1 MNASAQPAARASR
14 TPGWQAWLRRLLL
27 FAVLWWVLSG
37 GGGWYLGAPFVLL
50 GTWLSLNLWTEYR
63 LSLGGVARFLPW
75 FAVQSLAGASDVARR
90 ALLPSMPLQPGL
102 VRHRLRL
109 PAGVCRVSLANVVTM
124 LPGTLSADLIDD
136 ELVVHALDTGR
147 DMHAMVLDLEPRIA
161 ALFGIALDAPAT
173 TRGGP

>member
-1 MNASAQPAARASR
+1 MNARTIPASR
-14 TPGWQAWLRRLLL
+14 TSRMPGWQAWLRRLLL
-27 FAVLWWVLSG
+27 FAALWWVLSG
-37 GGGWYLGAPFVLL
+37 GGGWYVGAPFVVLA
-50 GTWLSLNLWTEYR
+50 TWLSLQLWTEYR
-63 LSLGGVARFLPW
+63 LSLRGIARFLPW

-124 LPGTLSADLIDD
+124 LPGTLSADLVGD

-161 ALFGIALDAPAT
+161 ALFGVTLDPPAT
-173 TRGGP
+173 PGAAS

>member
-1 MNASAQPAARASR
+1 MNASAQSATRASR
-14 TPGWQAWLRRLLL
+14 MPGWQAGLRRVLL

-37 GGGWYLGAPFVLL
+37 GGGWIVGAPFILL
-50 GTWLSLNLWTEYR
+50 AAWLSLNLWTEYR
-63 LSLGGVARFLPW
+63 LSFRGIARFLPW

-90 ALLPSMPLQPGL
+90 ALLPRMPLQPGL

-124 LPGTLSADLIDD
+124 LPGTLSADLIED
-136 ELVVHALDTGR
+136 ELVVHTLDTGR

-161 ALFGIALDAPAT
+161 ALFGITLDKPAT
-173 TRGGP
+173 TGGGS

>member
-1 MNASAQPAARASR
+1 MNAATDPATRASR

-27 FAVLWWVLSG
+27 FAALWWVLSG
-37 GGGWYLGAPFVLL
+37 GGGWYVGVPFILL
-50 GTWLSLNLWTEYR
+50 GTWMSMNLWTEYR
-63 LSLGGVARFLPW
+63 LSLTGIARFLPW

-90 ALLPSMPLQPGL
+90 ALLPSMPLHPGL

-109 PAGVCRVSLANVVTM
+109 PAGVCRVSLANIVTM
-124 LPGTLSADLIDD
+124 LPGTLSADLVGD

-161 ALFGIALDAPAT
+161 ALFGIALDPPAT
-173 TRGGP
+173 TGGKP